1 MNKRIKITSA
11 RKGSVVYENNGKAPF
26 WLEHLLALIVIGI
39 VVVVGGIIALA
50 LTDWGRAAMGWIGL
64 AFGIAITVF
73 LAIAPVKS
81 FRAGERTNV
90 WIGETLAAIGWG
102 GMAIALAAG
111 LPVAFSGGFNDDSS
125 WGFIIPGGGAILG
138 TGIAGL
144 GMWLMT
150 RGPLPALDRTP
161 RTAKVMFNVDDA
173 EGGQDIT
180 VRYLGADGEEHDADL
195 ADVIDDDW
203 ENRFTPGTTWQIYAF
218 RDPTLVAS
226 VVFLTEQHDDVW
238 RKGYNL
244 GGVRLGGESGPVTRG
259 PGSPFLR
266 EGSRWTFEH

>member
-11 RKGSVVYENNGKAPF
+11 RTGSVVYENNDKAPF
-26 WLEHLLALIVIGI
+26 WIEHILALIVIGV
-39 VVVVGGIIALA
+39 VVVVGGIIALV
-50 LTDWGRAAMGWIGL
+50 LTDWGRAAMGWIGE
-64 AFGIAITVF
+64 A
-73 LAIAPVKS
+73 
-81 FRAGERTNV
+81 
-90 WIGETLAAIGWG
+90 LAAIGWG
-102 GMAIALAAG
+102 GMAIVLAAG

-138 TGIAGL
+138 GGIAAL

-195 ADVIDDDW
+195 ADAIDDDW
-203 ENRFTPGTTWQIYAF
+203 EDRFKPGTTWQIYAF
-218 RDPTLVAS
+218 RDPTLATS

-244 GGVRLGGESGPVTRG
+244 SGVRLGGESGPVTRG

-266 EGSRWTFEH
+266 EGCKWVFED

>member
-11 RKGSVVYENNGKAPF
+11 RKGSVVYENNDKTPF
-26 WLEHLLALIVIGI
+26 WIRHLPALIIVGVLVLIG
-39 VVVVGGIIALA
+39 VIIALVV
-50 LTDWGRAAMGWIGL
+50 TDWGRASLQWIGL

-73 LAIAPVKS
+73 VAIDAMRS
-81 FRAGERTNV
+81 LRAGEPRNV
-90 WIGETLAAIGWG
+90 WVGELLSAIGWG
-102 GMAIALAAG
+102 GGVIALVVG
-111 LPVAFSGGFNDDSS
+111 LPIVINNEQEWGVLIPVGGTALSLGLVA
-125 WGFIIPGGGAILG
+125 
-138 TGIAGL
+138 L
-144 GMWLMT
+144 GMRMMSK
-150 RGPLPALDRTP
+150 GPLPALDRTP

-203 ENRFTPGTTWQIYAF
+203 EDRFKPGTTWQIYAF
-218 RDPTLVAS
+218 RDPTLATS
-226 VVFLTEQHDDVW
+226 VVFLTEQHEDVW

-266 EGSRWTFEH
+266 EGSKWAFEH